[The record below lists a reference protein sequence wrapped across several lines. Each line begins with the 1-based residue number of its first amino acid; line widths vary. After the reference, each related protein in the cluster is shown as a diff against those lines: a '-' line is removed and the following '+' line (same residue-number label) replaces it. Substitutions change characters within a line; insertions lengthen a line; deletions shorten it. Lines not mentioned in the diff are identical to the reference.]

1 MAKNSRQTVLKGS
14 VPPDPRIL
22 YQCAAYLAAGLDRKK
37 IMGKK
42 YGKEK

>member
-1 MAKNSRQTVLKGS
+1 MVSNKQSVLPLRES
-14 VPPDPRIL
+14 APDPRIL

-37 IMGKK
+37 ILAKK